1 METNET
7 SIMLTEIIDMLPA
20 RIELTS
26 TDGESTRYFY
36 LHIMKTESG
45 YTSCYNG
52 MFSGVSLLS
61 EKDKEFSV
69 TILRLYLQCAER
81 KYIESDEGK
90 VKEIRALLNQHKG
103 PITTEDNSKNE
114 TLN

>member
-1 METNET
+1 MEMNEI
-7 SIMLTEIIDMLPA
+7 SVMLTDIINMLPA
-20 RIELTS
+20 RIELPS
-26 TDGESTRYFY
+26 TDGESMRYFY

-61 EKDKEFSV
+61 EKGKEFSV
-69 TILRLYLQCAER
+69 TILRLYLQCTER
-81 KYIESDEGK
+81 NYIEPDEEK
-90 VKEIRALLNQHKG
+90 VKEIRTLLKQYSEL
-103 PITTEDNSKNE
+103 IATEDGKSE